1 MIEATIQA
9 LEGLRDL
16 STLEW
21 YIIPLLLVVIYI
33 YNKESSKA
41 RETGNWNPVFAALT
55 VLGLD
60 FFNETWN
67 GWVMA
72 LTQRSA
78 VWTVPG
84 PTALRV
90 FVGWNIEIIFMFT
103 LLGFAYYYF
112 LSKNHDRKILGLNEK
127 WFVAILCTLLAVFVE
142 CILNVAGLLIWE
154 YQWWNLSF
162 RGIWLILLVG
172 YFLFFAGA
180 AVVISLKNIRQ
191 KITFVSCVYLVPI
204 VMNIIGF
211 GFLGLVY

>member
-1 MIEATIQA
+1 VTEATAQA
-9 LEGLRDL
+9 LEGLRDF

-33 YNKESSKA
+33 YAKEINKA
-41 RETGNWNPVFAALT
+41 RGTGNWNPIFAALT
-55 VLGLD
+55 ILGLD

-72 LTQRSA
+72 FSQRSA

-90 FVGWNIEIIFMFT
+90 FVGWNIEIILMFS
-103 LLGFAYYYF
+103 LLGFAYYY
-112 LSKNHDRKILGLNEK
+112 LLTENQDKKILGLNEK
-127 WFVAILCTLLAVFVE
+127 WFHAILATVLAVFIE
-142 CILNVAGLLIWE
+142 CILNIGGLLIWE
-154 YQWWNLSF
+154 YPWWNLSF
-162 RGIWLILLVG
+162 AGIWLILLVG
-172 YFLFFAGA
+172 YFYFFAGA
-180 AVVISLKNIRQ
+180 ATVISLKNNRQ

-211 GFLGLVY
+211 GILNLVY

>member
-1 MIEATIQA
+1 MTEATAQA
-9 LEGLRDL
+9 LEGLRDF

-33 YNKESSKA
+33 YAKEINKA
-41 RETGNWNPVFAALT
+41 RGTGNWNPIFAALT
-55 VLGLD
+55 ILGLD

-72 LTQRSA
+72 FSQRSA

-90 FVGWNIEIIFMFT
+90 FVGWNIEIILMFS
-103 LLGFAYYYF
+103 LLGFAYYY
-112 LSKNHDRKILGLNEK
+112 LLTENQDKKILGLNEK
-127 WFVAILCTLLAVFVE
+127 WFHAILATVLAVFIE
-142 CILNVAGLLIWE
+142 CILNIGGLLIWE
-154 YQWWNLSF
+154 YPWWNLSF
-162 RGIWLILLVG
+162 AGIWLILLVG
-172 YFLFFAGA
+172 YFYFFAGA
-180 AVVISLKNIRQ
+180 ATVISLKNNRQ

-211 GFLGLVY
+211 G

>member
-1 MIEATIQA
+1 MTEATIQA

-16 STLEW
+16 STLKW
-21 YIIPLLLVVIYI
+21 YIIPLLLVVVYI
-33 YNKESSKA
+33 YAREINKA
-41 RETGNWNPVFAALT
+41 GETGNWNPVFAALT

-72 LTQRSA
+72 FTQRSA

-90 FVGWNIEIIFMFT
+90 FVGWNIEIILMFS
-103 LLGFAYYYF
+103 LMGFAYYYF
-112 LSKNHDRKILGLNEK
+112 LSKNRDRKILGLDEK
-127 WFVAILCTLLAVFVE
+127 WFFAISCTVLAVFVE
-142 CILNVAGLLIWE
+142 CVLNVAGLLIWE
-154 YQWWNLSF
+154 YPWWKLSAG
-162 RGIWLILLVG
+162 GIWLILIVG

-180 AVVISLKNIRQ
+180 AIVIGLRNNRQ

-204 VMNIIGF
+204 VMNIIGL

>member
-1 MIEATIQA
+1 MTEATAQA
-9 LEGLRDL
+9 LEGLRDF

-33 YNKESSKA
+33 YAKEINKA
-41 RETGNWNPVFAALT
+41 RGTGNWNPIFAALT
-55 VLGLD
+55 ILGLD

-72 LTQRSA
+72 FSQRSA

-90 FVGWNIEIIFMFT
+90 FVGWNIEIILMFS
-103 LLGFAYYYF
+103 LLGFAYYY
-112 LSKNHDRKILGLNEK
+112 LLTENQDKKILGLNEK
-127 WFVAILCTLLAVFVE
+127 WFHAILATVLAVFIE
-142 CILNVAGLLIWE
+142 CILNIGGLLIWE
-154 YQWWNLSF
+154 YPWWNLSF
-162 RGIWLILLVG
+162 AGIWLILLVG
-172 YFLFFAGA
+172 YFYFFAGA
-180 AVVISLKNIRQ
+180 ATVISLKNNRQ

-211 GFLGLVY
+211 GFLNLVY

>member
-1 MIEATIQA
+1 VTEATAQA
-9 LEGLRDL
+9 LEGLRDF

-33 YNKESSKA
+33 YAKEINKA
-41 RETGNWNPVFAALT
+41 RGTGNWNPIFAALT
-55 VLGLD
+55 ILGLD

-72 LTQRSA
+72 FSQRSA

-90 FVGWNIEIIFMFT
+90 FVGWNIEIILMFS
-103 LLGFAYYYF
+103 LLGFAYYY
-112 LSKNHDRKILGLNEK
+112 LLTENQDKKILGLNEK
-127 WFVAILCTLLAVFVE
+127 WFHAILATVLAVFIE
-142 CILNVAGLLIWE
+142 CILNIGGLLIWE
-154 YQWWNLSF
+154 YPWWNLSF
-162 RGIWLILLVG
+162 AGIWLILLVG
-172 YFLFFAGA
+172 YFYFFAGA
-180 AVVISLKNIRQ
+180 ATVISLKNNRQ

-211 GFLGLVY
+211 GFLNLVY